1 MSAGSRPPTHPQK
14 VKIMAETLLVTG
26 SNRGI
31 GLEYVR
37 QALASG
43 DHVIAACRKPAEAA
57 ALQELSM
64 TFPGQLR
71 LEALDTGSGP
81 SIDAFAGRLTGV
93 PVDVLVNNAGIYGG
107 SWTTDAQRQTIDGM
121 DYALW
126 EEMMRVNVMGP
137 FRLVARLVPNL
148 MLGNRKLVVMMS
160 SDLGSITNNLQG
172 QSHGYRSS
180 KAALNMVTKGLS
192 VELRNRGVTVVSM
205 APGWTRTELGGDAA
219 TWGVDESVQRQR
231 EVVARLDQGAT
242 GQFINLLGEPVP
254 W

>member
-1 MSAGSRPPTHPQK
+1 MFAGSGPPRNPQK
-14 VKIMAETLLVTG
+14 VKNMAETLLVTG

-37 QALASG
+37 QALAGG
-43 DHVIAACRKPAEAA
+43 DRVIAACRQPAEAA
-57 ALQELSM
+57 ALQDLSVA
-64 TFPGQLR
+64 FPGQLQ
-71 LEALDTGSGP
+71 LEVLDTGSGP
-81 SIDAFAGRLTGV
+81 SIDAFAGRMSGV

-107 SWTTDAQRQTIDGM
+107 SWTTDAQRQSIDGM

-126 EEMMRVNVMGP
+126 EEMMRVNVIGP

-148 MLGNRKLVVMMS
+148 LKGHRKLVVMMS
-160 SDLGSITNNLQG
+160 SDLGSITNNRQG
-172 QSHGYRSS
+172 QSHAYRSS
-180 KAALNMVTKGLS
+180 KAALNMLTKGLS
-192 VELRNRGVTVVSM
+192 VELRDQGITVVSM
-205 APGWTRTELGGDAA
+205 APGWTRTELGGDSA
-219 TWGVDESVQRQR
+219 TWGVDDSVRRQR